1 MRNERRFSLTEIGQA
16 DGLRWLDPRDF
27 ENRGPLADAEFDHI
41 FDLKQARWLHSGD
54 PKQPHVELTSG
65 KHSNGFVAVP
75 LVLADPNL
83 CEIMAIQAEY
93 VIRKAMKDL
102 GLPAWETGNKNW
114 VIGSD
119 HAGATFSQ
127 RVAARLQAKHDFTE
141 KGPDKKLADGTN
153 EKTQMWTR
161 HTIEPDEFVLQ
172 AEELVTTTATM
183 IAVRKAIRAGT
194 LNPVKFYPLNA
205 TLVHRSPQ
213 YDFEGSPIVWVR
225 HYDIETW
232 ENAATCPLCQQGSK
246 AIMSP
251 KKHWAELTGKAA

>member
-1 MRNERRFSLTEIGQA
+1 MRTERPFSLTEIGSSE
-16 DGLRWLDPRDF
+16 GLRWLDPRDF
-27 ENRGPLADAEFDHI
+27 ENRRPLTDAEFDHI
-41 FDLKQARWLHSGD
+41 FNLKQARWLHSGD

-75 LVLADPNL
+75 LVLVDSNL
-83 CEIMAIQAEY
+83 CEIMAIQADY

-119 HAGATFSQ
+119 HASAIFSQ

-141 KGPDKKLADGTN
+141 KGPDKKLADGTI
-153 EKTQMWTR
+153 EKTQIWTR
-161 HTIEPDEFVLQ
+161 HTIEPDEFVLRV
-172 AEELVTTTATM
+172 EELVTTMATVA
-183 IAVRKAIRAGT
+183 AVQQGIVAGT
-194 LNPVKFYPLNA
+194 AHTPLFYPVLV

-213 YDFEGSPIVWVR
+213 NEFKGSPIVWVR

-232 ENAATCPLCQQGSK
+232 DSAEVCPLCKQGSR
-246 AIMSP
+246 AIKSP
-251 KKHWAELTGKAA
+251 KKHWAELTLQG